1 MVSSHGSHNIYRRQ
15 GGTQP
20 AQPGQQLLLLL
31 GLPEQLGG
39 LGSKVVLSS
48 QQLYSFS
55 SAAGWQDHVQQKL
68 DRGQI
73 WLCPAWW
80 TNLALP
86 CLVSLSVVRSEL
98 VSGLGNIPDISW
110 WRELVTFLTT

>member
-1 MVSSHGSHNIYRRQ
+1 MGPVVSVTGILCIICCRGTGAWLSISTGLDRLVSWETNINNTQYIGILHSLGSIASLHLLHLLSSSMVSSHGSHNIYRRQ

-48 QQLYSFS
+48 QQLYS
-55 SAAGWQDHVQQKL
+55 
-68 DRGQI
+68 
-73 WLCPAWW
+73 
-80 TNLALP
+80 
-86 CLVSLSVVRSEL
+86 
-98 VSGLGNIPDISW
+98 
-110 WRELVTFLTT
+110 